1 MKITKRKLRRIIRE
15 AIKEQA
21 GSRSSTWRSP
31 GSQMFDIE
39 MEARDT
45 AVNIFKGGA
54 DREEVE
60 VTMLELF
67 PDLADY
73 MSTIIDDAEELI
85 EYGIR

>member
-1 MKITKRKLRRIIRE
+1 MKITKRQLRRIIRE
-15 AIKEQA
+15 SIKEQS
-21 GSRSSTWRSP
+21 GSRRGTWRSP

-45 AVNIFKGGA
+45 AVNIFKGGG

-60 VTMLELF
+60 ATMLELF

-73 MSTIIDDAEELI
+73 ISTIIDDAEELI
-85 EYGIR
+85 EYGVR